1 MFYLDGDADGS
12 SDGKEEG
19 IFDGEN
25 VLSNKGVFMG

>member
-19 IFDGEN
+19 ISDGEN
-25 VLSNKGVFMG
+25 VLSNKGGFIR